1 MFGGESV
8 GTWHNETT
16 ILGCQFSSS
25 VSVLI
30 TFPRNNSAGPTW
42 KSNFK
47 GEIAQITSE
56 YINSR
61 EMLVVGAKRLSF
73 WFVKER

>member
-42 KSNFK
+42 KSNF
-47 GEIAQITSE
+47 IAQITLE

>member
-1 MFGGESV
+1 M

-16 ILGCQFSSS
+16 ILQCQFPSS

-47 GEIAQITSE
+47 GEIAQITLE